1 MGWLVG
7 IILVLLGAVIGFF
20 AARYWIMQHS
30 DQADLQAQLDDSKQQ
45 FEAYKR
51 DVVDHIATARQLS
64 EQVADVQGKLSK
76 FLGDSEQ
83 LLQSD
88 KEWQQP
94 LPFFSEDT
102 MKQLRQASILDPD
115 RRDRDGDASLPPR
128 DYSEPGSGLFKAA
141 ETEKQESENK
151 A

>member
-7 IILVLLGAVIGFF
+7 IILVGLGAVIGYF

-30 DQADLQAQLDDSKQQ
+30 DQADLHAQLEESKHQ

-51 DVVDHIATARQLS
+51 DVVDHMATARQLS
-64 EQVADVQGKLSK
+64 EQVTEVQGKLSK
-76 FLGDSEQ
+76 LLGDSEQ

-115 RRDRDGDASLPPR
+115 RRDREGDNSLPPR
-128 DYSEPGSGLFKAA
+128 DYSEPGSGLFRA
-141 ETEKQESENK
+141 ETDKNEKSKND